1 MADTASIYWDEA
13 FVIWHQIDWPQVTGA
28 FRIFALR
35 NRTLK
40 VQIEE
45 EIQRD
50 RQPYGKADIRYR
62 VVRPVKGRPGNDLL
76 FEGRYK
82 VKTREETQHDELPL
96 SHRER
101 QSGSAR

>member
-1 MADTASIYWDEA
+1 MADTASVYWDEA
-13 FVIWHQIDWPQVTGA
+13 IVLWNEIDCRHVTGA

-35 NRTLK
+35 SKPLK
-40 VQIEE
+40 DQIEE

-50 RQPYGKADIRYR
+50 RQPYGKASIYYR
-62 VVRPVKGRPGNDLL
+62 VMRPDKGRPGNDLL
-76 FEGRYK
+76 FDGRYE

-101 QSGSAR
+101 QSGSAG

>member
-13 FVIWHQIDWPQVTGA
+13 FVLWHQIDWPQVKGS

-35 NRTLK
+35 SKPLRDS
-40 VQIEE
+40 IEE

-50 RQPYGKADIRYR
+50 RQPYGKASIYYR
-62 VVRPVKGRPGNDLL
+62 VMRPDKGRPGNDLL
-76 FEGRYK
+76 FEGRYQ
-82 VKTREETQHDELPL
+82 VKERGRENDELPL

-101 QSGSAR
+101 QSRPAG